1 MTTGAVF
8 RPAFRSAR
16 LAALLG
22 LTLLLATTAAPPVR
36 ADDAEARRIMK
47 QVNDRDDGDNQ
58 TADLEMTLIDRGGNR
73 RERSIRSSRK
83 DRGPDTLSLQVFV
96 SPADVKGTG
105 FLTYDY
111 DASGKDDDQWLF
123 LPALRKTKR
132 IASTDKSGSFMGSD
146 FNFSDLT
153 EPDLEDY
160 DYTLVKEEDVDGQRT
175 WQIQAVPRRVE
186 VAENTGYAKS
196 MLWVRK
202 DNHVVVRGVRWVHNS
217 SRLKFLQAKRLE
229 QIDGIWVATE
239 LQMVTREGRDTVH
252 ATLLRF
258 NNVRFE
264 QPLDESLFTVRQLE
278 KGS

>member
-1 MTTGAVF
+1 MTTRAVSRRAS
-8 RPAFRSAR
+8 RPAR

-22 LTLLLATTAAPPVR
+22 LALLLAATAAPVH
-36 ADDAEARRIMK
+36 ADDAEARRIMQ

-58 TADLEMTLIDRGGNR
+58 TADLEMTLIDRSGNR
-73 RERSIRSSRK
+73 RERSIRSYRQR
-83 DRGPDTLSLQVFV
+83 RGPDTFSVQVFA

-111 DASGKDDDQWLF
+111 NASGKDDDQWLF

-175 WQIQAVPRRVE
+175 WQIQAVPRRAA
-186 VAENTGYAKS
+186 VAENTGYARS
-196 MLWVRK
+196 MLWVRQ

-229 QIDGIWVATE
+229 QIDGIWVVTE
-239 LQMVTREGRDTVH
+239 LQMVTREGRNTVH

-258 NNVRFE
+258 NNVRFG